1 MMYKEVY
8 IDSIYASFYYEKRI
22 RRKGDNKMYVNVYE
36 KEIQIDD
43 RLVEIY
49 ERFEGALDGRSLE
62 LLLYFDG
69 IDGKSLSARK
79 LKLQVEKSMRREIDV
94 MMELTSPE
102 TIKQA
107 LELAKRYLGKND

>member
-1 MMYKEVY
+1 
-8 IDSIYASFYYEKRI
+8 
-22 RRKGDNKMYVNVYE
+22 MYVNVYE